1 MQIHFINASIT
12 AALIGLLTTFFVGS
26 SEQKTTTKEMMMNTT
41 PIVAETHDEPID
53 STTFRGTFTNDEY
66 QVWITIDFYGSTV
79 TVPDQELFGQLPGY
93 LGAKRDPR
101 KWFITDATIT
111 SPKTAHL
118 EIINDYGSEDLE
130 ATLTQLNDSTYQLH
144 QDNGSPLRIVAKSK
158 WVKLPKTLVLVRSKR

>member
-1 MQIHFINASIT
+1 
-12 AALIGLLTTFFVGS
+12 
-26 SEQKTTTKEMMMNTT
+26 MNTT
-41 PIVAETHDEPID
+41 LIVAERHDEPTD

-79 TVPDQELFGQLPGY
+79 TVPEQELFGQLPGY

-144 QDNGSPLRIVAKSK
+144 QDDGSPLRIVVKSK
-158 WVKLPKTLVLVRSKR
+158 WVKLPKTLVLIRSKQ

>member
-1 MQIHFINASIT
+1 MQIHFITAS
-12 AALIGLLTTFFVGS
+12 LTTALVGVLTTLFVGS
-26 SEQKTTTKEMMMNTT
+26 PKQVPTTTEKAMNTT
-41 PIVAETHDEPID
+41 PIVAERHDEPTD

-79 TVPDQELFGQLPGY
+79 TVPEQELFGQLPGY

-111 SPKTAHL
+111 SSKTAHL

-144 QDNGSPLRIVAKSK
+144 QDDGSPLRIVVKSK
-158 WVKLPKTLVLVRSKR
+158 WVKLPKTLVLIRSKQ